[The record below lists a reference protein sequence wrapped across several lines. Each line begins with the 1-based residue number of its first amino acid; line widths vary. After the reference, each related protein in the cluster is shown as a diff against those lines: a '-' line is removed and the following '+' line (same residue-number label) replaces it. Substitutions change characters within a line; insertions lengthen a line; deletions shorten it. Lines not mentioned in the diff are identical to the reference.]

1 VGAEPAVPARGAV
14 AGLTRSPQ
22 RRRTFAGTLKV
33 CAIAAVLAAGA
44 CLGSAF
50 AREAATSAPTR
61 CEGMR
66 VVVHGG
72 SPADAALICDG
83 ARAAIGFFAGQQ
95 LDTAIDV
102 RVEVVPALPEK
113 ADPSAVGCYVPAQR
127 RVYVLPYA
135 EFARRENWFGVPVE
149 QAMYR
154 SLASH
159 EMAHAIAAC
168 NFRAERPP
176 LAAVEYVGYVAMLS
190 VMQPDLRSRVLAAN
204 PGEGYDADPQI
215 NSTVYLMD
223 PTRFAVESYRHFLRP
238 GNGPRY
244 LRALLDG
251 SILLD

>member
-1 VGAEPAVPARGAV
+1 MPAARPLAGAAQ
-14 AGLTRSPQ
+14 SPQ
-22 RRRTFAGTLKV
+22 LRATCAGTLRIRAV
-33 CAIAAVLAAGA
+33 AVVLAAGA
-44 CLGSAF
+44 CFGSAV
-50 AREAATSAPTR
+50 AGEAAASAQTH
-61 CEGMR
+61 CEGTR
-66 VVVHGG
+66 VEIDGG
-72 SPADAALICDG
+72 SRADAALICDG
-83 ARAAIGFFAGQQ
+83 ARDAIGFFASQQ

-102 RVEVVPALPEK
+102 RVAVVPALPEK
-113 ADPSAVGCYVPAQR
+113 AAPSAVGCYVPAQR
-127 RVYVLPYA
+127 RVYVLPFA
-135 EFARRENWFGVPVE
+135 DFARRERWFGVPVE
-149 QAMYR
+149 PAMYR

-168 NFRAERPP
+168 NFTAKPLS

-190 VMQPDLRSRVLAAN
+190 VMQPDLRRRVLAAN

>member
-1 VGAEPAVPARGAV
+1 MGAEPAVPARGAV
-14 AGLTRSPQ
+14 AGPARSPQ
-22 RRRTFAGTLKV
+22 PRRTFAGTLKV
-33 CAIAAVLAAGA
+33 CAVAAALAAGA
-44 CLGSAF
+44 CLGSAV
-50 AREAATSAPTR
+50 AREAGASGQTR
-61 CEGMR
+61 CEGTR

-102 RVEVVPALPEK
+102 DVEVVPALPEK
-113 ADPSAVGCYVPAQR
+113 ATPSAVGCYVPAQR

-135 EFARRENWFGVPVE
+135 KFARREGWFGVAVDP
-149 QAMYR
+149 AMYR

-159 EMAHAIAAC
+159 ELAHAIAAC
-168 NFRAERPP
+168 NFRAERPS

-190 VMQPDLRSRVLAAN
+190 VMQPDLRRRVLAAN

-238 GNGPRY
+238 GNGTRY